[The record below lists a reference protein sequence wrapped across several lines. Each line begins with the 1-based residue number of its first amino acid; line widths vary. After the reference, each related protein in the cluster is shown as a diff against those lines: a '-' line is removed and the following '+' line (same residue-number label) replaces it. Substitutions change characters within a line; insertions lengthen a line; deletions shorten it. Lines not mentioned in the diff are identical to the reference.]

1 MAQSN
6 PILYD
11 TEANGCIFF
20 WLSVM
25 NTDHN
30 KILFHIYFNDN
41 KNFTQDHS
49 YPCELLS
56 FQFLRLTIKFLDKR
70 FKN

>member
-11 TEANGCIFF
+11 TVANVCIFF
-20 WLSVM
+20 WLFM
-25 NTDHN
+25 INTDHN

-49 YPCELLS
+49 YPCELLF
-56 FQFLRLTIKFLDKR
+56 FQSLRLTAKFLDKR